1 VNNRARGASRPIR
14 AFRFPAY
21 ALPLACL
28 LAAVGLA
35 GCDGASTPS
44 GGPSANASPGT
55 GAGLKIGMVTDVGG
69 IGDLSFNMM
78 ASQGLER
85 AKSDLG
91 VTGTL
96 IESRQAS
103 DYAPNLERLAQRGA
117 NVVFGI
123 GFALE
128 DAVKQVAPRF
138 PETHFVLVD
147 AAGPQAPNVTG
158 LVFREEEGSYLAG
171 ALAGG
176 MTKSSKLG
184 FVGGLEI
191 PLIKKFEAGFTAGAM
206 TTRPKVSVAAKYT
219 NDWENVQKG
228 KELALSLYGAGADVV
243 MHASGRCGLG
253 VIRAAREKGPGFWA
267 IGVDADQDYLGT
279 ADPKNPAPPSRV
291 LTSMMKRVDNAVFAL
306 CKEAKAGK
314 IAPGAREFG
323 VKEEGVGLSPLKYTR
338 SEIPAAVLARVE
350 QLQKL
355 VAAGTVKPPKTM
367 DELQGWTPPDLP

>member
-1 VNNRARGASRPIR
+1 
-14 AFRFPAY
+14 
-21 ALPLACL
+21 
-28 LAAVGLA
+28 VGLV
-35 GCDGASTPS
+35 GCGPGGSAPS
-44 GGPSANASPGT
+44 SSSANAAPAG
-55 GAGLKIGMVTDVGG
+55 GGGLKIGMVTDVGG

-85 AKSDLG
+85 AQSELG

-96 IESRQAS
+96 IESRQTS
-103 DYAPNLERLAQRGA
+103 DYAPNLERLAQRGSS
-117 NVVFGI
+117 VVFAI

-128 DAVKQVAPRF
+128 DAVKEVAPRF
-138 PETHFVLVD
+138 PETHFVLID

-158 LVFREEEGSYLAG
+158 LTFREEEGSYLAG

-176 MTKSSKLG
+176 MTKSNKLG
-184 FVGGLEI
+184 FVGGMEI

-279 ADPKNPAPPSRV
+279 ANPKNPAPPSRV
-291 LTSMMKRVDNAVFAL
+291 LASMMKRVDNAVFAL
-306 CKEAKAGK
+306 CKEAREGK
-314 IAPGAREFG
+314 IAAGTREFG
-323 VKEEGVGLSPLKYTR
+323 VKEQGVGLSPLKYTR
-338 SEIPAAVLARVE
+338 AEIPAPVLARVE
-350 QLQKL
+350 QLEKL
-355 VAAGTVKPPKTM
+355 VAAGSVKPPTSM